1 MKNRYRILAA
11 VLLSLILMIASAPS
25 VMAASSNVK
34 VNSVQASSAKRPSQI
49 YYFDGGVGTD
59 DFTGI
64 VNIGGKQYYVK
75 NGKVRTDYS
84 GTVNRQLRKLLLQVV
99 LIPWD
104 CCRMNLCSSP
114 FL

>member
-84 GTVNRQLRKLLLQVV
+84 GTVKFNGHTYFIRNGVATGRK
-99 LIPWD
+99 
-104 CCRMNLCSSP
+104 
-114 FL
+114 